1 MEVQASRLNARVGPD
16 GAPVLLM
23 DQDRARWDALLVRR
37 GLAALDRGAALAG
50 GAPGPYLLQAA
61 IAACH
66 ARARSAEVTDWA
78 EIAALYAVLAHV
90 QPSPVVELN
99 RAVAV
104 GFAEGPDAGL
114 AVADALAA
122 SGELGEHHLL
132 AAVRGDLLEKVGRL
146 GEARAAF
153 ERAAALAQNER
164 ERALMEQR
172 SRDPRRIGDP

>member
-1 MEVQASRLNARVGPD
+1 M
-16 GAPVLLM
+16 
-23 DQDRARWDALLVRR
+23 
-37 GLAALDRGAALAG
+37 
-50 GAPGPYLLQAA
+50 
-61 IAACH
+61 
-66 ARARSAEVTDWA
+66 
-78 EIAALYAVLAHV
+78 

-104 GFAEGPDAGL
+104 GFAEGPEAGL

-122 SGELGEHHLL
+122 SGALGEHHLL